1 MADNSIWISTGIS
14 LMGLVVAFLSLNHR
28 LRKDKREHQEKVG
41 QDMRIAV
48 ENLHEKLEHNL
59 DDLEGKINGRID
71 RLDQKRS
78 EDVGKLHTR
87 VSNLENRTFT
97 TLLDRLSNME
107 GELKGI
113 SNIVRVLQE
122 SFMARQRGDVK

>member
-1 MADNSIWISTGIS
+1 MDYSVWISTGIS
-14 LMGLVVAFLSLNHR
+14 LSGLIVAFLSLNHR
-28 LRKDKREHQEKVG
+28 LRKDKREHQEQVTSSLQK
-41 QDMRIAV
+41 AV
-48 ENLHEKLEHNL
+48 DGLHEKLETNL
-59 DDLEGKINGRID
+59 DELKEKINARID
-71 RLDQKRS
+71 RMEQKRS
-78 EDVGKLHTR
+78 DDVNKLHVR

-122 SFMARQRGDVK
+122 RFMARRKGDGE

>member
-1 MADNSIWISTGIS
+1 MDYSVWISTGIS
-14 LMGLVVAFLSLNHR
+14 LSGLVVAFLSLNHR
-28 LRKDKREHQEKVG
+28 LRKDKREHQEQVTKSLQESISG
-41 QDMRIAV
+41 
-48 ENLHEKLEHNL
+48 LYEKLESNL
-59 DDLEGKINGRID
+59 DDLETKIDARID
-71 RLDQKRS
+71 RLEQKRS
-78 EDVGKLHTR
+78 DDVNKLHIR

-122 SFMARQRGDVK
+122 RFMARRKRDGE